1 MSNTAENNNR
11 IAKNTL
17 LLYFRMGMVLVVSLY
32 TTRVVLQALGIEDY
46 GINNVVSGFVT
57 MFSFLNTS
65 MSNGVQRFYN
75 FSLGRKND
83 YNITDVYNT
92 ALQIQLILSVVLLL
106 LLETFGLWY
115 IHTHMVIPIER
126 FPAAFWVFQFSVLS
140 LVFLVLQIPY
150 SAAIMAYERMGYYAY
165 LSIFDVG
172 AKLGIAYAV
181 NYATT
186 DKLILYGALNMLVS
200 LINFILYFF
209 YAKCSFKGLDV
220 DFVIRKKLFKSM
232 FSFSG
237 WNVFGS
243 FAYVVKGQ
251 GLNMLLNV
259 FCGPIVNAARGVSVI
274 VMSGVQ
280 GFQANIVIAFRP
292 QLVQSYAS
300 GDNNRVLRL
309 FYTLS
314 KVSFILLA
322 MLSLPLIIEVDY
334 VLHLWLGNDIP
345 AYTSAFTILVLINM
359 IINSLNTPISQIV
372 HATGNM
378 RNYQIGTSIIVCTIL
393 PLSWFVLKLGFNP
406 ISVYWVSLIIS
417 IFNQLVCN
425 LLLKQIYSYSLMD
438 YCRKVVLPCMVYSII
453 VPTILYFTVNFL
465 PSSLLRLLLTVTL
478 SIVMTVFVSY
488 LFILDKSEKHFVL
501 SYIKRKR
508 R

>member
-1 MSNTAENNNR
+1 MSNITANNNR

-57 MFSFLNTS
+57 MFAFLNTS

-75 FSLGRKND
+75 FSLGRRNE
-83 YNITDVYNT
+83 YSITDVYNT
-92 ALQIQLILSVVLLL
+92 ALQIQWILAGVLLL

-115 IHTHMVIPIER
+115 IHTQMVIPVER
-126 FPAAFWVFQFSVLS
+126 FPAAFWIFQFSALS

-165 LSIFDVG
+165 LSIFDVV

-181 NYATT
+181 SYATT
-186 DKLILYGALNMLVS
+186 DKLILYGVLNMLVS
-200 LINFILYFF
+200 VVNFFLYFF
-209 YAKCSFKGLDV
+209 YAKHSFKGLAV
-220 DFVIRKKLFKSM
+220 DFVIRKELFKSM

-259 FCGPIVNAARGVSVI
+259 FFGPVVNAARGISTI
-274 VMSGVQ
+274 VMSGIQ

-300 GDNNRVLRL
+300 GDNDRVLRL

-334 VLHLWLGNDIP
+334 VLHLWIGNDIP
-345 AYTSAFTILVLINM
+345 AYTSSFTILVLINM
-359 IINSLNTPISQIV
+359 VINSLNTPISQIV
-372 HATGNM
+372 HATGKM

-393 PLSWFVLKLGFNP
+393 PLSWLVLKLGFNP

-438 YCRKVVLPCMVYSII
+438 YCRNVVLPCMIYSII
-453 VPTILYFTVNFL
+453 VPAILYFTVNFL
-465 PSSLLRLLLTVTL
+465 PSSLFRLLLTVTL

-488 LFILDKSEKHFVL
+488 LLVLDKSEKNFL
-501 SYIKRKR
+501 LYYIKRER
-508 R
+508 I